1 MSHTRREFIRRT
13 CCSAA
18 ALGVASS
25 FSRFGLINALAQAT
39 NEYRA
44 LVCIF
49 LFGGNDSNNMLVPN
63 DSVGYANYQRIR
75 GALASGGLALDQS
88 SLLPVT
94 ARTPQAST
102 GSNLFGL
109 HPRLTDLQNLFNS
122 NHLAFVANVGTLSQP
137 ITRAQYQQRSLS
149 VPANLFSHSD
159 QQQEWQ
165 SLAVD
170 GFGRTGWAGRMAD
183 KLQPLNVNSM
193 FPPIT
198 SVAGT
203 AIFCTGQQTQPFA
216 IIPSA
221 TGTTAPGLQD
231 SVPSARLTSLN
242 QLLTFD
248 TGLSLIQSTSGVT
261 LNALTDSGIIS
272 QALAGAPALQTRF
285 PTTNPA
291 NSLGLQ
297 LQQVAKLLQIRST
310 LGLTRQIFFCSL
322 GGFDTH
328 SNQIATQDNLY
339 SLLSPALA
347 AFYQATQELN
357 LDRQVTTFTL
367 SDFSRTFQQA
377 SGGGSDHAWGA
388 VQLIMGG
395 AVQGGD
401 IYGKLP
407 QFTLGGPD
415 DVTNTRGNGR
425 WIPTTAVDQYGAT
438 LGTWFGVQPADMAA
452 VFPNLANFP
461 TSNLGFLG

>member
-1 MSHTRREFIRRT
+1 MGQSRRQFIRRT
-13 CCSAA
+13 CCTAA
-18 ALGVASS
+18 ALGAASS
-25 FSRFGLINALAQAT
+25 FSRFGLINALAQASSQ
-39 NEYRA
+39 YRA

-49 LFGGNDSNNMLVPN
+49 LFGGNDANNMIVPY
-63 DSVGYANYQRIR
+63 DSVGYANYQKIR
-75 GALASGGLALDQS
+75 GSAASGGLALDQS
-88 SLLPVT
+88 TLLPITTKSV
-94 ARTPQAST
+94 QAST

-109 HPRLTDLQNLFNS
+109 HPELTDLQNLFNS
-122 NHLAFVANVGTLSQP
+122 KNLAFLANVGTLAQP
-137 ITRAQYQQRSLS
+137 LTKMQFQQNLVS

-159 QQQEWQ
+159 QQEEWQ
-165 SLAVD
+165 TLALD
-170 GFGRTGWAGRMAD
+170 GFAKTGWAGRMAD
-183 KLQPLNVNSM
+183 KLQTLNTSSS

-203 AIFCTGQQTQPFA
+203 AIFCTGQQTEPFA

-221 TGTTAPGLQD
+221 TGSTAQGLQD
-231 SVPSARLTSLN
+231 NAPSARLTALN

-248 TGLSLIQSTSGVT
+248 TGLSLVQSASAVT
-261 LNALTDSGIIS
+261 TNALTDSSVIS
-272 QALAGAPALQTRF
+272 QALASAPALLTKF
-285 PTTNPA
+285 PTTQ

-328 SNQIATQDNLY
+328 SNQIATQNLLY
-339 SLLSPALA
+339 SQLGPAVA
-347 AFYQATQELN
+347 AFYQATQELG

-377 SGGGSDHAWGA
+377 SGGGTDHAWGS
-388 VQLIMGG
+388 VQLMMGG
-395 AVQGGD
+395 AVLGGD

-415 DVTNTRGNGR
+415 DVGVNGR
-425 WIPTTAVDQYGAT
+425 WLPSTSVDQYGAT
-438 LGTWFGVQPADMAA
+438 LGSWFGVQPADLAG
-452 VFPNLANFP
+452 VFPNLANFTAQSLP
-461 TSNLGFLG
+461 ANLGFLG